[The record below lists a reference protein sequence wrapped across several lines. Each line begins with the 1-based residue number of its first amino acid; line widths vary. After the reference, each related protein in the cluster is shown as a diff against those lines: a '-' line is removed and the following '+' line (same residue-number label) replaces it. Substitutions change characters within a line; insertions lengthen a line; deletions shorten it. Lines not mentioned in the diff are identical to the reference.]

1 VTVRSAGVRW
11 LDEDLGPARRHEQEG
26 SAPGSRPIVDLRYR
40 LGATGPR
47 EVEEA
52 PGAQAL
58 LIAFD
63 PDSPPLRVHFH
74 TVDQF
79 QYFTDGHGRLGGHD
93 VAAGSLH
100 YADAF
105 TPYGPI
111 EFGPQGATFWT
122 LRADPQFGANYM
134 PESRDELGRRLES
147 SARPAPDRRNVSFDL
162 KAVTVGMPGTWQP
175 VAGDTDGMAVD
186 VMDVP
191 AGEEV
196 PAPARRGYVLV
207 VGGTLDA
214 HGIERSEGEA
224 AWWEPTDAP
233 ATVGTAVTP
242 ARVALL
248 AFPGR

>member
-1 VTVRSAGVRW
+1 MTVVGAPAQW

-26 SAPGSRPIVDLRYR
+26 TAPGSRPIVDLRYR

-47 EVEEA
+47 EVEAA

-63 PDSPPLRVHFH
+63 PGSPPLRVHFH

-79 QYFTDGHGRLGGHD
+79 QYFTAGGGQLGGHD
-93 VAAGSLH
+93 VGAGSLH

-111 EFGPQGATFWT
+111 EFGPAGATFWT

-134 PESRDELGRRLES
+134 PESCDELGRRLDRSE
-147 SARPAPDRRNVSFDL
+147 RPPKDRRNVSFDL
-162 KAVTVGMPGTWQP
+162 KAVTAVTQGTWQP

-186 VMDVP
+186 VVDVP
-191 AGEEV
+191 AGAPV
-196 PAPARRGYVLV
+196 PAPERRGYVLV
-207 VGGTLDA
+207 VSGTIDA
-214 HGIERSEGEA
+214 DGTRRPEGSA
-224 AWWEPTDAP
+224 AWWEPEAAP
-233 ATVGTAVTP
+233 AAVGTAVTA
-242 ARVALL
+242 ARIALL